1 MKYLF
6 IFTISFCLFSCKQNN
21 ADLIIK
27 NAHIYT
33 VNEAFDTAQVIVIKD
48 GKFIAVGGD
57 SLLKQYQAA
66 QTIDAKG
73 QYIYPGFMDAHCHF
87 TGYAKDKYKLA
98 LFGTKSFNE
107 VIEKVVA
114 YSKTNTRVWIEG
126 RGWDQNDWEN
136 KEFPNKDTLDQL
148 FPNTPIFL
156 MRIDGHAILC
166 NQKALDLANINA
178 STTVTGGEVEVI
190 NGKLSGML
198 IDNAVDIVKKV
209 LPVRTEAEIIA
220 DFVDAETDCVQL
232 GLTSLVDCGI
242 SKSTVEQLQKAYK
255 ENKLQIRNSVMLSDE
270 KENYEAFLT
279 KKPIKEDRFHI
290 VGYKVYA
297 DGALGSRGAFLIES
311 YSDKHQ
317 HHGYLLTAID
327 SMRGIAKKLI
337 ETDYQLCTHAIGDGA
352 NREVLKIYAEAL
364 KGKNDRRWRV
374 EHAQVL
380 NKDDFHYF
388 GDFNIVPCVEP
399 THATSDMYWAKDRV
413 GSTRIKDAYAYKKLL
428 LQNNWLPLGTDFPV
442 ESLNPLLTFYA
453 AVFRIDKNQWPSNG
467 YEMENAISRQ
477 EALKGITIWAA
488 KSVFE
493 EKEKGSIENGKLADF
508 VILPAD
514 LMQASASEIYN
525 MPVLATYIQGKAVYN
540 SKKE

>member
-1 MKYLF
+1 MKYLLVLF
-6 IFTISFCLFSCKQNN
+6 ISIALFSCQQNN
-21 ADLIIK
+21 ADLIVK

-33 VNEAFDTAQVIVIKD
+33 VNEAFDTAQVLVIKD
-48 GKFIAVGGD
+48 GKFLAVGGD
-57 SLLKQYQAA
+57 SLLAIYHSEN
-66 QTIDAKG
+66 TIDAKG

-107 VIEKVVA
+107 VIEKLVA
-114 YSKTNTRVWIEG
+114 YARTNKRAWIEG
-126 RGWDQNDWEN
+126 RGWDQNDWEK

-148 FPNTPIFL
+148 FPNTPVFL

-166 NQKALDLANINA
+166 NQKALDLANITT
-178 STTVTGGEVEVI
+178 STLVKGGEVEVM
-190 NGKLSGML
+190 NGKMTGML

-209 LPVRTEAEIIA
+209 LPARTEQEIIA
-220 DFVDAETDCVQL
+220 DFVDAEKDCVEL
-232 GLTSLVDCGI
+232 GLTSVVDCGI
-242 SKSTVEQLQKAYK
+242 SKSTVEHLQKAYS

-270 KENYEAFLT
+270 KENYDAYLN
-279 KKPIKEDRFHI
+279 KKPIVEDRFHI

-297 DGALGSRGAFLIES
+297 DGALGSRGAYLIEP
-311 YSDKHQ
+311 YSDKHH

-327 SMRGIAKKLI
+327 SMRGIAKKVI
-337 ETDYQLCTHAIGDGA
+337 QTEYQLCTHAIGDGA

-364 KGKNDRRWRV
+364 QGKNDRRWRV

-380 NKDDFHYF
+380 NKNDFHYF
-388 GDFNIVPCVEP
+388 GDYNIVPCVQP
-399 THATSDMYWAKDRV
+399 THATSDMYWATDRV

-453 AVFRIDKNQWPSNG
+453 AVFRIDKNQWPNNG

-493 EKEKGSIENGKLADF
+493 EKVKGSIEKGKMADF

-514 LMQASASEIYN
+514 LIQASASEIYN
-525 MPVLATYIQGKAVYN
+525 LPVTATYIQGKALYTG
-540 SKKE
+540 KK